1 MNRNYRVV
9 FNQSTGTYVAV
20 AENATARKKSKTTVK
35 TIATALAVSAL
46 MMGVSSVAEASWQST
61 DN

>member
-20 AENATARKKSKTTVK
+20 AENTSARKKSKTTVK
-35 TIATALAVSAL
+35 TISRVTECVCDVNGGKLSSAC
-46 MMGVSSVAEASWQST
+46 VFCWR
-61 DN
+61 